1 MELFSF
7 IHSDGTVENN
17 KIQTENAQTENVRN
31 IDHQGNLFREPTEQ
45 ELYWL
50 EKLKR
55 RIFFVSATLTR
66 EFKGQKYSIKRKRD
80 E

>member
-1 MELFSF
+1 MQLFSF

-17 KIQTENAQTENVRN
+17 NSQPQNPETENVRN
-31 IDHQGNLFREPTEQ
+31 IDHQGSLFREPTEQ

-50 EKLKR
+50 NKLKR

-66 EFKGQKYSIKRKRD
+66 EFKGQKYSIKRKR
-80 E
+80 